1 MKFKITTLFHLL
13 YRRSHDHGLWHVPQP
28 DVKQQKDQ
36 KESTNHLPECPGRA
50 RPRSGKLLSAFV
62 KFKIT
67 LELISEHQ
75 TSIQV
80 LKLIN
85 SLETCQI
92 LKFVFVYL
100 QVICDEGHILKNV
113 KSILNVA
120 VNRIATRRRIILTG
134 KTNSETN
141 WFFSKTF
148 QSFLK
153 TS

>member
-1 MKFKITTLFHLL
+1 
-13 YRRSHDHGLWHVPQP
+13 
-28 DVKQQKDQ
+28 
-36 KESTNHLPECPGRA
+36 
-50 RPRSGKLLSAFV
+50 
-62 KFKIT
+62 
-67 LELISEHQ
+67 
-75 TSIQV
+75 
-80 LKLIN
+80 LIN